1 MRLAAH
7 ERARA
12 ERDLWNNRR
21 SPAVE
26 KVHFEIE
33 EFEIQQYVKGSSA
46 MFRLA
51 KAIKSRRESIRT
63 RKALEYAISNAAT
76 PSMRDE
82 LIMVGQ
88 RTDAIR

>member
-1 MRLAAH
+1 MR
-7 ERARA
+7 
-12 ERDLWNNRR
+12 
-21 SPAVE
+21 
-26 KVHFEIE
+26 FEIE
-33 EFEIQQYVKGSSA
+33 EFEIQVKGSAA

-82 LIMVGQ
+82 QIMVGQ